1 MRQNPD
7 LILREIY
14 GKNILMP
21 IRYNEASNDPIYFNE
36 IAALIWKLSDRAKN
50 PTELLSFV
58 CDAYDL
64 KTDSAEAA
72 SVEGFIDQL
81 IECKLIMPE

>member
-21 IRYNEASNDPIYFNE
+21 IRFNEASNDPIYFNE
-36 IAALIWKLSDRAKN
+36 VGALIWKLSDKAKN
-50 PTELLSFV
+50 VTELLNLMPLEQAV
-58 CDAYDL
+58 ELVRGRMEKAL
-64 KTDSAEAA
+64 AEVMEQGAT
-72 SVEGFIDQL
+72 L
-81 IECKLIMPE
+81 

>member
-21 IRYNEASNDPIYFNE
+21 IRFNEASNDPIYFNE
-36 IAALIWKLSDRAKN
+36 VGALIWKLSDEAQN
-50 PTELLSFV
+50 LTELLDLV
-58 CDAYDL
+58 CEAYNL
-64 KTDSAEAA
+64 KMDSAEAA
-72 SVEGFIDQL
+72 SVEGFINQL
-81 IECKLIMPE
+81 IESKLIMM